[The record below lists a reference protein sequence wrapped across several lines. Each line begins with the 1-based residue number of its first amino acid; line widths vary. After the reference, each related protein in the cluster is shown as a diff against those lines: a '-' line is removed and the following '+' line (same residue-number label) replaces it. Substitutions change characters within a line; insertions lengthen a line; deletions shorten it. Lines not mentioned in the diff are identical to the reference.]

1 MTNSRLTSRALN
13 GLWLPCVALLAVAC
27 GPSNPSP
34 DASNNNDGS
43 MSMPD
48 ASGDAQP
55 DAAAQPRVCDMANI
69 VNLSMAGMRTGSTT
83 RYTGTTASA
92 ASNAMIA
99 IPANCIGGGMAI
111 RQVAHTYTVQNMG
124 YLRVSTA
131 NAGTPSG
138 MGGHDTVVWVQD
150 RCDTRGTMSFGCNDD
165 AEGGLASTVVTNR
178 LVMPGQTVTIIV
190 ATLAMAAGGA
200 GLPYELSVEEV
211 APVMMGGECDPS
223 GANLCATGLTCVGNA
238 QIGRCVPN
246 GSLGAA
252 CRTGNMCDA
261 PLECIEVAQNNF
273 RCFNRAPMGGA
284 CNSVTLCPD
293 TADCLP
299 DSMMP
304 RATQDGRCRERG
316 AEGGLCG
323 GSTMARCVMGTT
335 CTGTDMQIGTCVRDV
350 MMGAA
355 CDPTGIS
362 TRCPMGSSC
371 ATSMMG
377 YTCQANGS
385 AAGTTCTDAAPR
397 CSGMGL
403 ACSTMTGAGVCRST
417 ASMAGAMCDPRFGSI
432 TCAGMEAC
440 SANGDGAGTCRA
452 AVAEGMAD
460 NNSPM
465 TAEAARALPLVI
477 RGSLAA
483 SDIDCFNVT
492 LAANSGIV
500 AQVSDG
506 AGGCPAGGDSVLFL
520 IDSMGRTVAT
530 NDDST
535 NLCSYLDTRDN
546 AFTRMLPAGT
556 YSVCVRNYN
565 AMSMFASY
573 VLSVNAAA
581 PRM

>member
-1 MTNSRLTSRALN
+1 MTNSRFTSRMLGAGCLALF
-13 GLWLPCVALLAVAC
+13 AAAC
-27 GPSNPSP
+27 SPSNPMP
-34 DASNNNDGS
+34 DASNNDSS

-48 ASGDAQP
+48 ATADAQP
-55 DAAAQPRVCDMANI
+55 DAAAQPRVCDTANV
-69 VNLSMAGMRTGSTT
+69 VNLSMAGMRMGSTT

-92 ASNAMIA
+92 ANNAMIG

-111 RQVAHTYTVQNMG
+111 RQVAHTYTAQNMG
-124 YLRVSTA
+124 FLRVSTA

-150 RCDTRGTMSFGCNDD
+150 RCDTRGTTSLGCNDD
-165 AEGGLASTVVTNR
+165 STGVASTVVTNR
-178 LVMPGQTVTIIV
+178 LVMAGQTVTVIV
-190 ATLAMAAGGA
+190 ATLAMAAGGE

-211 APVMMGGECDPS
+211 APVMMGGECNPGGD
-223 GANLCATGLTCVGNA
+223 NLCAEGLTCVGNA
-238 QIGRCVPN
+238 QIGRCVAN

-261 PLECIEVAQNNF
+261 PLECIEVAQDRF

-323 GSTMARCVMGTT
+323 GTTMATCVMGTA
-335 CTGTDMQIGTCVRDV
+335 CTGTDMAVGTCVRDV
-350 MMGAA
+350 MVGAA
-355 CDPTGIS
+355 CDPTNIT
-362 TRCPMGSSC
+362 TRCAMGSTC
-371 ATSMMG
+371 ASAMTG

-385 AAGTTCTDAAPR
+385 SAGTACTDAAPR

-403 ACSTMTGAGVCRST
+403 TCSTAMGAGVCRST
-417 ASMAGAMCDPRFGSI
+417 AAAGAMCDPRFGSI
-432 TCAGMEAC
+432 SCPPMEAC
-440 SANGDGAGTCRA
+440 SANGDGVGTCRA
-452 AVAEGMAD
+452 PVAEGMAD

-465 TAEAARALPLVI
+465 MAEAARPLPLVI
-477 RGSLAA
+477 HGSLAA
-483 SDIDCFNVT
+483 SDLDCFNVT

-500 AQVSDG
+500 AQLSDG

-546 AFTRMLPAGT
+546 AFTRMIPAGT
-556 YSVCVRNYN
+556 YSVCVRNYDT
-565 AMSMFASY
+565 MSMFSSY